1 MIKGADGKTL
11 YTWLK
16 YADSPTSG
24 MSDSPAGK
32 TYMGIAVNKT
42 SITESSNYSDYT
54 WSLIKGTDGISVK
67 GDKGADDAKGNG
79 MSEYPDGKKYIGLA
93 YNKTTAT
100 ESNNASDYIWSLIQ
114 GEDAVLYEIEPSVAV
129 IKKCTLDVCSITDE
143 SGNRIVDEQGRFL
156 SGYFLTDSLSPNKIT
171 FTAYKQV
178 VPHMHVGL
186 LSKSL

>member
-1 MIKGADGKTL
+1 MSDDPTNKTYIGIAYNQTSQTPSSNYSDYQWSKFRGDDGASIKGDDGKTLYVWIKYADDAKGTNMSDAPEGKTYMGMAWNKPTSKESTNAADYSWSLIKGADGKTL

-67 GDKGADDAKGNG
+67 GDKGDTV
-79 MSEYPDGKKYIGLA
+79 YIL
-93 YNKTTAT
+93 
-100 ESNNASDYIWSLIQ
+100 SLIH
-114 GEDAVLYEIEPSVAV
+114 I
-129 IKKCTLDVCSITDE
+129 
-143 SGNRIVDEQGRFL
+143 
-156 SGYFLTDSLSPNKIT
+156 
-171 FTAYKQV
+171 
-178 VPHMHVGL
+178 
-186 LSKSL
+186 

>member
-1 MIKGADGKTL
+1 MCIRDRDRQYTDNIEDDSTNPSKYTWSLIKGADGKTL

-67 GDKGADDAKGNG
+67 GDKGD
-79 MSEYPDGKKYIGLA
+79 
-93 YNKTTAT
+93 TV
-100 ESNNASDYIWSLIQ
+100 YIWVKYA
-114 GEDAVLYEIEPSVAV
+114 EDVYKRQPQNISNVGNVTVTNHYDALLNVEGNVDRDALPGLQEILEKSYQYTSKQIVKDARKVGIRPS
-129 IKKCTLDVCSITDE
+129 
-143 SGNRIVDEQGRFL
+143 R
-156 SGYFLTDSLSPNKIT
+156 
-171 FTAYKQV
+171 
-178 VPHMHVGL
+178 
-186 LSKSL
+186 